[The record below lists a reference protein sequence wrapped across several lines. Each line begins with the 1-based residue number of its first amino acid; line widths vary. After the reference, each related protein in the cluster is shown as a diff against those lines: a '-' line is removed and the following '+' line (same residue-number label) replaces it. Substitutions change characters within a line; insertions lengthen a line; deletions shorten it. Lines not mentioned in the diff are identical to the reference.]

1 MGDTLSEYLYT
12 VVNTIIFLAALG
24 FFIMYL
30 NTLSTFNRQEIKS
43 QRNKASI
50 NMDTTYGYDE
60 PLISMLGSN
69 VFIDI
74 YSGKAEVPI
83 LLDGV
88 AISPLYLKNLRE
100 NDKNM
105 ILDLKSRI
113 RLEDEY
119 LIEYQYSSENKV
131 ERVNYRHR

>member
-30 NTLSTFNRQEIKS
+30 NTLSTFNRQEIQS

-74 YSGKAEVPI
+74 YSGKAEIPI

-100 NDKNM
+100 NDKNT

>member
-30 NTLSTFNRQEIKS
+30 NTLSTFNRQEIQS
-43 QRNKASI
+43 QKNKASI

-100 NDKNM
+100 NDKNT

>member
-30 NTLSTFNRQEIKS
+30 NTLSTFNRQEIQS

-100 NDKNM
+100 NDKNT